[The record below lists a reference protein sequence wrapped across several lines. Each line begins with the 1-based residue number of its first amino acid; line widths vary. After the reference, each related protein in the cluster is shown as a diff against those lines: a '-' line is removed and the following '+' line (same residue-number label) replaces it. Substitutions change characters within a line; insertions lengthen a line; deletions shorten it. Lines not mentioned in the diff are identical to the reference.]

1 MSLCIK
7 LIYEQKDNLK
17 GIYKITG
24 YILGAIVLILYY
36 KFLLKD
42 LNMVS
47 TIRYIG
53 VSIFLYLAFS
63 YIPWIKRKED
73 YEFYIIKVFSSFFL
87 TAIYSFV
94 LLMGVFAIFFT
105 IDQLFNANILG
116 KTYYYTFLIV
126 GGILYL
132 CFNKNAKTSRF

>member
-1 MSLCIK
+1 MKVVNKLKTSTVALKSIRRFPITIAISTTLVIMLIILSEKGANLSIESRKIFERVNMIIALGIPMSLCIK

-17 GIYKITG
+17 GIYKAIG

-53 VSIFLYLAFS
+53 VSIFC
-63 YIPWIKRKED
+63 I
-73 YEFYIIKVFSSFFL
+73 
-87 TAIYSFV
+87 
-94 LLMGVFAIFFT
+94 
-105 IDQLFNANILG
+105 
-116 KTYYYTFLIV
+116 
-126 GGILYL
+126 
-132 CFNKNAKTSRF
+132 